1 MKIYLDVSCLNRP
14 FDDQAQVRIRIETAA
29 ITFVFER
36 IDAGVWEQVSS
47 EMARIEIDAIT
58 DVDRR
63 TRVRVLLPELG
74 CIMKLELAVF
84 QRAEDLVAMGF
95 KAADAVHLAAA
106 EGARADIL
114 LTCDDRMCRLAKR
127 HRKDLRVHVAN
138 LVDWLKEL
146 ENDDA

>member
-1 MKIYLDVSCLNRP
+1 
-14 FDDQAQVRIRIETAA
+14 
-29 ITFVFER
+29 
-36 IDAGVWEQVSS
+36 
-47 EMARIEIDAIT
+47 MARIEIDAIT

-74 CIMKLELAVF
+74 CIMKLELAIF